1 MDAMNTIDA
10 IEPSLYLQAITNYMQ
25 DAIYVINKHGDEL
38 FYNNRIERFEPSQ
51 REDMLEELR
60 SVFITGR
67 PSFDKYKKYRTID
80 HREVHMLSTIIPIKR
95 DGEIV
100 AVCSINKN
108 ITEMAHL
115 LNKVYK
121 LQEQLQNCGSS
132 NKLQNGTSYDFSCL
146 IGKSPQLI
154 KLIDKAKKAALSS
167 SPILLTGETGTGKEI
182 LAQSIHNYGPV
193 AAQPFVAL
201 NCAAI
206 PETLLESMIFG
217 TTKGAFTGA
226 ENTPGLLEQAGK
238 GTLFLDEIN
247 SMSLV
252 LQAKMLR
259 ILEEK
264 KFRRLGSNQ
273 EATVNCRIISST
285 NMDCHKLLAE
295 HKMREDFYY
304 RIAVVNLNIS
314 PLRERQEDILLL
326 ASYFIN
332 KFNKVYGKHITRLST
347 DLESLLLS
355 HTWPGNVRELCH
367 VLENAVSFS
376 DNEATLSSAYLP
388 DYFYKQALPFLSDA
402 FTKASKQSL
411 PLTLDQ
417 LERKL
422 IIDALATNKGNI
434 TKAALTLG
442 IHRQNLQVRLKKLNI
457 TKQVLFSAE

>member
-1 MDAMNTIDA
+1 MDTIDK
-10 IEPSLYLQAITNYMQ
+10 SLYLQAIANYMQ
-25 DAIYVINKHGDEL
+25 DAVYVINQRGDEL

-51 REDMLEELR
+51 RKAMLEELR

-67 PSFDKYKKYRTID
+67 PSFDKYKKYRTVD
-80 HREVHMLSTIIPIKR
+80 HREVHMLSTVIPIKR
-95 DGEIV
+95 EGEIV

-115 LNKVYK
+115 LNKVSQ
-121 LQEQLQNCGSS
+121 LQEKIQSYCGSS
-132 NKLQNGTSYDFSCL
+132 NRLQNGTSYDFSCL
-146 IGKSPQLI
+146 VGESPQLTR
-154 KLIDKAKKAALSS
+154 LIDKAKKAALSS
-167 SPILLTGETGTGKEI
+167 APILLTGETGTGKEI
-182 LAQSIHNYGPV
+182 LAQSIHNYGPA

-264 KFRRLGSNQ
+264 KFRRLGSHQ
-273 EATVNCRIISST
+273 EAAVNCRIISST
-285 NMDCHKLLAE
+285 NIDCHKLLAE

-304 RIAVVNLNIS
+304 RIAVVNLTIS
-314 PLRERQEDILLL
+314 PLRERREDILLL

-332 KFNKVYGKHITRLST
+332 KFNKVYGKHITRLSA
-347 DLESLLLS
+347 DLENLLLS

-376 DNEATLSSAYLP
+376 DNEAALSSAYLP
-388 DYFYKQALPFLSDA
+388 DYFHKQVLSPQPNA
-402 FTKASKQSL
+402 FPKTTKQSL
-411 PLTLDQ
+411 PQTLDE

-422 IIDALATNKGNI
+422 IIDALTASKGNI
-434 TKAALTLG
+434 TKAALALG
-442 IHRQNLQVRLKKLNI
+442 IHRQNLQVRIKKLNI
-457 TKQVLFSAE
+457 TKSVLFSAE